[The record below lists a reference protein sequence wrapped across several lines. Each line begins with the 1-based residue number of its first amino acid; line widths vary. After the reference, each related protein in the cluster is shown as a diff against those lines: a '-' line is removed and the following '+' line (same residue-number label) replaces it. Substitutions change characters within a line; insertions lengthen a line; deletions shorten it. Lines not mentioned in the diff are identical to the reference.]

1 MVEGLE
7 GKGDGAKRELSTK
20 ELAEYVVK
28 RVDELAKACSGEQE
42 PQYFKGRDAEDYV
55 LARW

>member
-1 MVEGLE
+1 VEG
-7 GKGDGAKRELSTK
+7 KDGFAAKRQISTK
-20 ELAEYVVK
+20 DLADYVIK
-28 RVDELAKACSGEQE
+28 RVEELAKQQNDNQE

>member
-1 MVEGLE
+1 LPITSSSGFE
-7 GKGDGAKRELSTK
+7 
-20 ELAEYVVK
+20 
-28 RVDELAKACSGEQE
+28 ELAKQQNDNQE